1 MFSVKYFVPRP
12 GLEPGCFTAAD
23 FKSAG
28 SDLNFPTEA
37 YFIIYITNIQINID
51 INKFLMNFFSYM
63 EPSREL
69 RLTRVSFSPT
79 RKVIKRFETRKHFNV
94 FNIKKMPPRK
104 G

>member
-37 YFIIYITNIQINID
+37 YFIIYATNIQINIE
-51 INKFLMNFFSYM
+51 INKFLMNFFIIWSRLVNHASLVY
-63 EPSREL
+63 PSEAPHVR
-69 RLTRVSFSPT
+69 
-79 RKVIKRFETRKHFNV
+79 
-94 FNIKKMPPRK
+94 
-104 G
+104 